1 MSTGSACYRPAVGEN
16 TRDAGLVRAVG
27 PWALAASIVNV
38 VVGAGI
44 FAAPAALAASI
55 GPYAPFAF
63 LFCAIAIGAVAIC
76 FAEGGSRVPTSGGAY
91 GYIETA
97 FGPLAGYVSG
107 SMLWFS
113 DLLACGGIAAALGDV
128 VSSLV
133 APEWQAVTRT
143 GVVIVSVGSI
153 ALVNV
158 CGVAHGARLVTVA
171 ALVKLVPLVVF
182 VLVGAAFVDGA
193 NFSNMLPSA
202 NTDIGHALILALFT
216 FTGLETALC
225 ASGEVRDPSRTIP
238 RAIALAMIS
247 LAVIYIG
254 VQIVAQ
260 GVLGGALATSTAP
273 LADAMARVNPGLRAL
288 MLAGAAISMLGWLGS
303 DILGTPRVLFAFA
316 RDGLMPRVLGR
327 VHPRTRSP
335 YVAILAYATAAVVLA
350 LTGTFAEL
358 AVLSTLL
365 VTVTYIGGCAAAVV
379 LARRGVALAGTPLN
393 FRWLPLA
400 AVVGIG
406 SSIAL
411 IVLAARMEILGL
423 FATIAVAA
431 TIYLVQTRALA
442 ARQTST

>member
-1 MSTGSACYRPAVGEN
+1 VGES

-27 PWALAASIVNV
+27 PWAFAANIVNS

-44 FAAPAALAASI
+44 FAVPAALAASI
-55 GPYAPFAF
+55 GAYAPFAF
-63 LFCAIAIGAVAIC
+63 LFCAIAIGAIAIC

-97 FGPLAGYVSG
+97 FGPLAGYVAG

-133 APEWQAVTRT
+133 APEWQAATR
-143 GVVIVSVGSI
+143 GSVVVVAVGGI

-158 CGVAHGARLVTVA
+158 CGVAHGARLVTMA
-171 ALVKLVPLVVF
+171 ALAKLVPLVVF
-182 VLVGAAFVDGA
+182 VFVGAAFVDGS
-193 NFSNMLPSA
+193 NFTVALPSA
-202 NTDIGHALILALFT
+202 KEDIGHALILALFT

-238 RAIALAMIS
+238 RAIALAMTS

-260 GVLGGALATSTAP
+260 GVLGASLATSAAP
-273 LADAMARVNPGLRAL
+273 LADAMAHVHPALRAL
-288 MLAGAAISMLGWLGS
+288 MLAGAAISMLGWIGS

-327 VHPRTRSP
+327 VHASTRTP
-335 YVAILAYATAAVVLA
+335 YVAILAYATVAAVLA

-365 VTVTYIGGCAAAVV
+365 VTVPYIGGCAAAVV
-379 LARRGVALAGTPLN
+379 LARRGVALAGTPLG
-393 FRWLPLA
+393 FRGLPLA
-400 AVVGIG
+400 AAVGIG
-406 SSIAL
+406 SSVAL
-411 IVLAARMEILGL
+411 IVLAARIEIVGL

-431 TIYLVQTRALA
+431 VIYVVQTRAA
-442 ARQTST
+442 PAREPS